1 MLDWESL
8 YYIFMSRKQF
18 ARPECLLELQNTKHS
33 NGWFWNSCIWL
44 FVAVIVLLPSIL
56 LSAPFVE
63 DSLGTMATAAYLT
76 GHDWSAFLAED
87 GYFYKYGASIWYLL
101 PFALT
106 ENPVLR
112 YRLMLLVNS
121 LLHVCMAWL
130 CYRLLKRLG
139 KGEYALSI
147 ALLVGLLPSALLY
160 GKLTWAEPV
169 LFLIPW
175 VVLHL
180 LLTLDD
186 RNLSPM
192 RRRLFSALLAGV
204 AVYAYMAHLRGI
216 VVVVATTITVL
227 VIDWKRKDRPMPIHL
242 PSYAVG
248 LVLALTADHFL
259 TKWEKAT
266 VYGGAALQHNT
277 LSQLLHSGLG
287 RMVSAEGLA
296 VLGKAIVGWLFHS
309 GAATFGLA
317 FVGLCAMLKAIF
329 TALKKKDAM
338 NGREFVSLFG
348 ILCYLGAF
356 AMGLLFFFHY
366 LYDYWSG
373 TAVERCDRLI
383 FGRYLESCLPLLLM
397 VGLMKLEDLRGGELR
412 DRSLLSAAGMLLAFC
427 TAFVVLF
434 IAPVMRGS
442 DCYVHSLMALNLFMD
457 TSAVTMTQDLI
468 PNLGQAVC
476 WFGALS
482 VAVYAALCALY
493 KKHGKMTCG
502 LIALLFVLIYVWN
515 FATVL
520 YRVDAAGMTKHAVFY
535 LSN

>member
-1 MLDWESL
+1 MNHYVFER
-8 YYIFMSRKQF
+8 SR
-18 ARPECLLELQNTKHS
+18 
-33 NGWFWNSCIWL
+33 G
-44 FVAVIVLLPSIL
+44 FVADHKRIDTGFDRGSGGIIYFLLALIAFIPAFL

-63 DSLGTMATAAYLT
+63 DSLGTMAPAAYLT

-112 YRLMLLVNS
+112 YRLMLLGNS

-175 VVLHL
+175 VALHL

-192 RRRLFSALLAGV
+192 RRRLYSALLAGV

-317 FVGLCAMLKAIF
+317 FVGLCAMLKAVF

-366 LYDYWSG
+366 LYDYWMG
-373 TAVERCDRLI
+373 AAVERCDRLI
-383 FGRYLESCLPLLLM
+383 FGRYLESCLPLLLTS
-397 VGLMKLEDLRGGELR
+397 GLLELDRIRRGERKGKT
-412 DRSLLSAAGMLLAFC
+412 LLIAAGGLLVFC
-427 TAFVVLF
+427 TAFFAFF
-434 IAPVMRGS
+434 IAPAMRGA

-457 TSAVTMTQDLI
+457 TSGVTVTKDLI
-468 PNLGQAVC
+468 PNLAQAVG
-476 WFGALS
+476 WFGLLS
-482 VAVYAALCALY
+482 VGVFAAVVILY
-493 KKHGKMTCG
+493 KRHRKAAFAM
-502 LIALLFVLIYVWN
+502 IAVLFLLIYARSMV
-515 FATVL
+515 TVL
-520 YRVDAAGMTKHAVFY
+520 YHVDSAGLTSFAQFY
-535 LSN
+535 LAN